1 MKSRMPRREIQEVIV
16 RPGTLK
22 RWHAMEYILRP
33 KIMDGQVLLDV
44 GGYDGFIS
52 YKLTEIFPNLKAT
65 VVDIDYSGLKLAKRR
80 GINVLHASA
89 DALPIRDNSVD
100 IMICFDLIEHV
111 SNDAG
116 VIKEVSRVLKGN
128 GIVFLTCGLKNR
140 TIIPFKDMTMI
151 YKSWGLARNG
161 YEFAEIKNMFDSN
174 SLDICTRGRHSNI
187 FTRYAYFLAFLSSIH
202 LRGKRRLYR
211 ALIRLEPFLKIRTT
225 DHTIVGVKSTQA
237 SYNEKGNPT
246 DPR

>member
-1 MKSRMPRREIQEVIV
+1 MPRREIQEVIV

-65 VVDIDYSGLKLAKRR
+65 VVDIDYSGLILAKRR

-111 SNDAG
+111 VNDAG

-140 TIIPFKDMTMI
+140 TIIPFKDMTKAEVI
-151 YKSWGLARNG
+151 QLGFKLNVPFQYTWSCYGDFNHPCGVCSSCRARIIAFKS
-161 YEFAEIKNMFDSN
+161 I
-174 SLDICTRGRHSNI
+174 
-187 FTRYAYFLAFLSSIH
+187 
-202 LRGKRRLYR
+202 GK
-211 ALIRLEPFLKIRTT
+211 IDPLK
-225 DHTIVGVKSTQA
+225 
-237 SYNEKGNPT
+237 
-246 DPR
+246 